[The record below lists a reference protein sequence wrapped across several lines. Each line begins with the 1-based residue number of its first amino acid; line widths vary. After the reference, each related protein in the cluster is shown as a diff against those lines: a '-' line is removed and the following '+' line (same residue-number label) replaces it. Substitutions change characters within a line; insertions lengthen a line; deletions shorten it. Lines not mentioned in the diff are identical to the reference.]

1 MSYKVRNSI
10 VLGVLMLLIV
20 GVGTYVRAFHLPK
33 KADSI
38 QKEIAKIDEE
48 LSNTPG
54 LINEYNTLSAT
65 VTDTKQRWESRSKE
79 IPPEDVT
86 GQTYEYFSKLIEK
99 SGGLKLNMVFGGA
112 QAKGNYGFNV
122 YSLHGEGKFGNLYK
136 FMWYLEN
143 GRKLFKISTVTM
155 KGLEVAATEK
165 KPEQEL
171 LVAFDINVQAFFAT
185 IPDLAKPAGDQLTE
199 PNYLSQDPFEPVIKA
214 NLPPNKDNLVEVER
228 SDLKAVIAGKAF
240 VIDQN
245 QQFRT
250 LEPGDEVYLGYVT
263 NLSQND
269 GKIECTLNKG
279 GIIEKVE
286 MKIRYSADK
295 QGVQILMPQQAAT
308 QK

>member
-10 VLGVLMLLIV
+10 VLGVLLLFIV

-33 KADSI
+33 KLDVV
-38 QKEIAKIDEE
+38 QKEIARIDEE
-48 LSNTPG
+48 LSNTPS
-54 LINEYNTLSAT
+54 LIHEYNTLSAT

-79 IPPEDVT
+79 IPAEDIT

-99 SGGLKLNMVFGGA
+99 SGGLKLNMVFGGV
-112 QAKGNYGFNV
+112 QPKGNYGFNV
-122 YSLHGEGKFGNLYK
+122 YSLHGEGKFANLYK

-143 GRKLFKISTVTM
+143 GRKLFKISTVSM

-165 KPEQEL
+165 KPEPQL
-171 LVAFDINVQAFFAT
+171 LVTFDLNVQAFFAAN
-185 IPDLAKPAGDQLTE
+185 PDLAKPAGDQNTT
-199 PNYLSQDPFEPVIKA
+199 PNYLSQDPFEPVITA
-214 NLPPNKDNLVEVER
+214 NLPPNKEDLVEVER

-245 QQFRT
+245 QRFRT
-250 LEPGDEVYLGYVT
+250 LAPGDEVYLGYVT
-263 NLSQND
+263 NLSPNE

-279 GIIEKVE
+279 GIIDKIE
-286 MKIRYSADK
+286 MKIRYTGDK
-295 QGVQILMPQQAAT
+295 PSVQILMPQQVAT